1 MESTNDSRNSRN
13 RRDPDADADADADAG
28 DIHTKKKRKRKKS
41 GQPPIENK
49 EKKQQQIKQA
59 KKNHLH
65 SHLGTDQ
72 RKTRKVL
79 NGLTLAISTLECKQ
93 SHNANDNDNDNDND
107 SNSNSNSKIDNK
119 KEEITYKKACGIA
132 EELGAV
138 TTAQVHNR
146 VFAVICNKSA
156 IQQSTQRVRKALK
169 KCIPLIDI
177 QWLLKCQETR
187 QRVAHEDYLLTN
199 EANLVVVRRE
209 KIAKDA
215 LVARISNS
223 NSNHNSNEVD
233 VEDES
238 DDEILN
244 ASIGWS
250 EPVSL
255 DCCCVCHD
263 DDRDDC
269 KWCSGEE
276 KCNVILKKFGLTSN
290 DDAEKKK

>member
-1 MESTNDSRNSRN
+1 MESTNDSRNKDLTVPAVHAN
-13 RRDPDADADADADAG
+13 AYADS
-28 DIHTKKKRKRKKS
+28 HTKKKRKRNKS
-41 GQPPIENK
+41 GQPQISIPIPISKSKSKSIES
-49 EKKQQQIKQA
+49 KQA
-59 KKNHLH
+59 KKKRLNLT
-65 SHLGTDQ
+65 LGTDQ

-93 SHNANDNDNDNDND
+93 SHNDNDNDNDNT
-107 SNSNSNSKIDNK
+107 NTNTNK
-119 KEEITYKKACGIA
+119 KEEMTYKKASSIA

-177 QWLLKCQETR
+177 QWLLKCRETR
-187 QRVAHEDYLLTN
+187 QRVDHKDYLLTN
-199 EANLVVVRRE
+199 DASAVVAKRE

-215 LVARISNS
+215 LVARSCCVK
-223 NSNHNSNEVD
+223 EVD

-238 DDEILN
+238 DNEILN
-244 ASIGWS
+244 SDIGWS

-276 KCNVILKKFGLTSN
+276 KCNVILQKLGLTSN
-290 DDAEKKK
+290 NDAEKK